1 MAVVDLF
8 HLLLFRCCFCHLN
21 AWIFEYLAEVLV
33 LFLGTKSGFISVVTL
48 ATRSSRGS
56 QTHEK
61 KYVSSVLVPVR
72 LLRRGYLSV
81 PTHSG

>member
-1 MAVVDLF
+1 VAVVDLF
-8 HLLLFRCCFCHLN
+8 HLLLFRRCFCHLN

-33 LFLGTKSGFISVVTL
+33 LFLGTKSGCITVVPF

-61 KYVSSVLVPVR
+61 KYVSSVLVLVR
-72 LLRRGYLSV
+72 VLRRGCLSV
-81 PTHSG
+81 HTHSG